1 VETACDCLER
11 RALLHPQM
19 TRIWLL
25 PGMDGTGKLH
35 GDLMAELAGHDVR
48 VVAYE
53 GGSYEEAY
61 ASLPEALKHPAPD
74 DVIAAESFGGP
85 LGIRIAAAHPVA
97 KLVLVASFVKIV
109 KMPLWVPPGDLVT
122 VIHPPPSLA
131 IRALMLGLDAPE
143 ALVARVHEV
152 IGTVPRAWLAARL
165 DAVGAMDASDAF
177 SAIRSPI
184 VWLRAKGDRMIP
196 EAATEHARS
205 LRSALE
211 VHVIDGPHLLAQ
223 REPAAVA
230 RFLR

>member
-1 VETACDCLER
+1 
-11 RALLHPQM
+11 M

-35 GDLMAELAGHDVR
+35 GDLMAELEGHDVR

-53 GGSYEEAY
+53 GGTYEEAY
-61 ASLPEALKHPAPD
+61 ASLPEALKRPAPE

-85 LGIRIAAAHPVA
+85 LGMRIAAAHPIA
-97 KLVLVASFVKIV
+97 KLVLVASFV
-109 KMPLWVPPGDLVT
+109 KMPLWVPPGDLIT
-122 VIHPPPSLA
+122 VIHPPPALA

-143 ALVARVHEV
+143 ALVERVHEV
-152 IGTVPRAWLAARL
+152 IGTVPRAWLAERL
-165 DAVGAMDASDAF
+165 DALAAMDASDAF

-184 VWLRAKGDRMIP
+184 VWLRAKDDRMIP
-196 EAATEHARS
+196 EAATEHALT
-205 LRSALE
+205 LRPELE